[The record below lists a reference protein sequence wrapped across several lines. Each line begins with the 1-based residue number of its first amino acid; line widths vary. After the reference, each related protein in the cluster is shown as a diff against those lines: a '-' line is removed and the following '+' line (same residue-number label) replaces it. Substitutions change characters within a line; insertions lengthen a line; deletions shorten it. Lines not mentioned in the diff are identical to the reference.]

1 MGNAVVPPDDPR
13 HPILRLPGATR
24 VPAGPTH
31 DGDGL
36 TLISFLLARSPL
48 VSRPSHMPW
57 LWSLPQ
63 IPSPPWC
70 STKIRRIPVPPALVG
85 STRLCLFPKSPRK
98 KKIPSKSWP
107 AFPSSPPLLHVWH
120 HHQPACRSWRPP
132 PAMDLQPD
140 AIVVLQFSPAAT
152 NGRPPCYKRL
162 SALLQKVADTA
173 TAPPAVL

>member
-85 STRLCLFPKSPRK
+85 STRLCLFPKSPRNRGRPFHLRDPCSMCG
-98 KKIPSKSWP
+98 ITTNPRVARGGRRRRWI
-107 AFPSSPPLLHVWH
+107 SSPTPSWSCNSRPLLQTAV
-120 HHQPACRSWRPP
+120 RP
-132 PAMDLQPD
+132 
-140 AIVVLQFSPAAT
+140 AT
-152 NGRPPCYKRL
+152 NDCPPCYRR
-162 SALLQKVADTA
+162 SPTLLQRRRRCYK
-173 TAPPAVL
+173 